1 VTERRTP
8 LAADLVSEQLANI
21 LVVDDQ
27 PGKLLSY
34 RAILEGVEANLI
46 TAGSG
51 REALDHLLKTEF
63 AVVLMDVC
71 MPELDGFELASM
83 IRDHPRFR
91 RTAIIFVSG
100 VHLTDLDR
108 LKGYECGA
116 VDYLPVPIIPEI
128 LRAKVNVFIEL
139 YRKTRELERL
149 NLDLEQRVAHRTAA
163 LEEAGRHKDEFLA
176 VLAHELRNPLAA
188 IRAAAHVIG
197 IPDASPE
204 LTSQSA
210 AVIERQ
216 VEHLV
221 RLVDD
226 LVDVSRITR
235 GMVELQRAPVEI
247 AEIVTRAVET
257 TRPLIETRA
266 HTLAVDVAPG
276 PLLVDGD
283 AIRLTQALT
292 NILFNAAKF
301 TEPGGNVTVT
311 AERDG
316 QDVVICVVDT
326 GVGIAPAMLPKV
338 FELFA
343 QGDRTFDRR
352 STGLGIGL
360 AVVRRLVE
368 LHGGAVRVHSDGP
381 GRGTTV
387 TMRLPCLKAGAPAT
401 AQPADGVA
409 QSGQTPDLYRV
420 LVVDDNAD
428 AAEAL
433 AIMLRVVGH
442 EVLTAEDGVA
452 ALRLAST
459 FAPHIALLDLG
470 MPKLN
475 GYDTARRIRE
485 KPWGRNIAL
494 IALTGWGQP
503 RHRDSARQ
511 AGFDA
516 HLVKPIASR
525 ELLETL
531 DRLGRSKSGVRT
543 TQS

>member
-1 VTERRTP
+1 
-8 LAADLVSEQLANI
+8 
-21 LVVDDQ
+21 
-27 PGKLLSY
+27 
-34 RAILEGVEANLI
+34 
-46 TAGSG
+46 
-51 REALDHLLKTEF
+51 
-63 AVVLMDVC
+63 
-71 MPELDGFELASM
+71 
-83 IRDHPRFR
+83 
-91 RTAIIFVSG
+91 
-100 VHLTDLDR
+100 
-108 LKGYECGA
+108 
-116 VDYLPVPIIPEI
+116 
-128 LRAKVNVFIEL
+128 
-139 YRKTRELERL
+139 
-149 NLDLEQRVAHRTAA
+149 
-163 LEEAGRHKDEFLA
+163 
-176 VLAHELRNPLAA
+176 
-188 IRAAAHVIG
+188 
-197 IPDASPE
+197 
-204 LTSQSA
+204 
-210 AVIERQ
+210 
-216 VEHLV
+216 
-221 RLVDD
+221 
-226 LVDVSRITR
+226 
-235 GMVELQRAPVEI
+235 
-247 AEIVTRAVET
+247 
-257 TRPLIETRA
+257 
-266 HTLAVDVAPG
+266 
-276 PLLVDGD
+276 
-283 AIRLTQALT
+283 LTQALT

-387 TMRLPCLKAGAPAT
+387 TMRLPCVKAGAPAT

-409 QSGQTPDLYRV
+409 QSSQTPDLYRV